1 MKSFI
6 SAKPLFN
13 YLTTNVVAYPPK
25 EMKAIA
31 FMLLAHYL
39 RLRNVDILVDKPL
52 SANSRQPDWD
62 AVIARL
68 NKNEPVQHIIGAAD
82 FCGLTFKVSPSV
94 LIPRPETEELV
105 RLVVKD
111 FSEDTDQKIRIVD
124 IGTGSGCIA
133 IALDR
138 FLPHARVKGWDVSE
152 VALRVAREN
161 AHELLADAQFE
172 LFDILNPTNETDER
186 FDCVVSNPP
195 YVTYAEANSMEP
207 NVLRFEPHL
216 ALFVED
222 KDPLLFYR
230 AIADFCQTHLKPA
243 GACYVEINEHFGAAT
258 QALFLEKGFGKI
270 TIVQDIHG
278 KDRIV
283 KAQF

>member
-1 MKSFI
+1 MFA
-6 SAKPLFN
+6 SAKPLFD
-13 YLTTNVVAYPPK
+13 YIVKQVVAYPPK
-25 EMKAIA
+25 EVRAMT
-31 FMLLAHYL
+31 FMLLEHYL
-39 RLRNVDILVDKPL
+39 RLRNVDVLVDKPI
-52 SANSRQPDWD
+52 SSNESQPDWD
-62 AVIARL
+62 KIVARL
-68 NKNEPVQHIIGAAD
+68 NQNEPVQHIIGSTV
-82 FCGLTFKVSPSV
+82 FCGLEFKVSPSV

-111 FSEDTDQKIRIVD
+111 CSWEEDPVSIVD

-138 FLPHARVKGWDVSE
+138 FLPFAKVTGWDVSE
-152 VALRVAREN
+152 DALTVAREN
-161 AHELLADAQFE
+161 ARQLLGEAVFEKFNILETTDAGRQ
-172 LFDILNPTNETDER
+172 

-195 YVTYAEANSMEP
+195 YVTYAEQSSMEP

-222 KDPLLFYR
+222 EDPLLFYR
-230 AIADFCQTHLKPA
+230 AIADFCQVSMKPT
-243 GACYVEINEHFGAAT
+243 GACYVEINEHFGAST
-258 QALFLEKGFGKI
+258 RELFTEKGFKNVKVI
-270 TIVQDIHG
+270 QDIHG

>member
-6 SAKPLFN
+6 SAKTLFN
-13 YLTTNVVAYPPK
+13 YVITNVTAYDSQ
-25 EMKAIA
+25 ETKAMA
-31 FMLLAHYL
+31 YMLLEHYL
-39 RLRNVDILVDKPL
+39 RLRNVDVLVDKPI
-52 SANSRQPDWD
+52 STNIRQPDWD
-62 AVIARL
+62 AIVARL
-68 NKNEPVQHIIGAAD
+68 NKNEPVQHIIGATF
-82 FCGLTFKVSPSV
+82 FCGLSFKVSPSV

-105 RLVVKD
+105 RIVVKD
-111 FSEDTDQKIRIVD
+111 FSEPDQKIKIVD

-133 IALDR
+133 IVLDR

-152 VALRVAREN
+152 AALRVAREN
-161 AHELLADAQFE
+161 ARDLLADAQFE
-172 LFDILNPTNETDER
+172 IYDILNTTNKTAEQ

-195 YVTYAEANSMEP
+195 YITYAEAINMEP

-222 KDPLLFYR
+222 QDPLLFYR
-230 AIADFCQTHLKPA
+230 AIADFCQTNLKPE

-258 QALFLEKGFGKI
+258 QELFAEKGF
-270 TIVQDIHG
+270 TRVEIVRDIHG

>member
-13 YLTTNVVAYPPK
+13 YLVANVTAYTPQ
-25 EMKAIA
+25 EAKAIV
-31 FMLLAHYL
+31 FMLLEHYL
-39 RLRNVDILVDKPL
+39 RLRNVDVLVDKPL
-52 SANSRQPDWD
+52 PPNSRQPDWD

-68 NKNEPVQHIIGAAD
+68 NKSEPVQHIIGAAD

-105 RLVVKD
+105 RLVVQD
-111 FSEDTDQKIRIVD
+111 CAEPSQKIRIVD

-133 IALDR
+133 IVLDR
-138 FLPHARVKGWDVSE
+138 FLPHARVRGWDVSE

-161 AHELLADAQFE
+161 ARELLSDVQFE
-172 LFDILNPTNETDER
+172 IFDILNVANQTEVH

-195 YVTYAEANSMEP
+195 YVTYAEANAMEP

-222 KDPLLFYR
+222 QDPLLFYR
-230 AIADFCQTHLKPA
+230 AIADFCLSNLKPE
-243 GACYVEINEHFGAAT
+243 GACYVEINAHFGPAT
-258 QALFLEKGFGKI
+258 QALFLEKGF
-270 TIVQDIHG
+270 TRVVIVQDIHG

>member
-6 SAKPLFN
+6 SAKTLFN
-13 YLTTNVVAYPPK
+13 YVITNVTAYDSQ
-25 EMKAIA
+25 ETKAMA
-31 FMLLAHYL
+31 YMLLEHYL
-39 RLRNVDILVDKPL
+39 RLRNVDVLVDKPI
-52 SANSRQPDWD
+52 STNIRQPDWE
-62 AVIARL
+62 VIVARL
-68 NKNEPVQHIIGAAD
+68 NKNEPVQHIIGATF
-82 FCGLTFKVSPSV
+82 FCGLSFKVSPSV

-105 RLVVKD
+105 RIVVKD
-111 FSEDTDQKIRIVD
+111 FSEPDQKIRIVD

-133 IALDR
+133 IVLDR

-152 VALRVAREN
+152 AALRVAREN
-161 AHELLADAQFE
+161 ARDLLAEAQFE
-172 LFDILNPTNETDER
+172 IYDILEPSNQTAEQ
-186 FDCVVSNPP
+186 FDCIVSNPP
-195 YVTYAEANSMEP
+195 YVTYAEAINMEP

-222 KDPLLFYR
+222 QDPLLFYR
-230 AIADFCQTHLKPA
+230 AIADFCQTNLKPE

-258 QALFLEKGFGKI
+258 QALFAEKGFSRVEV
-270 TIVQDIHG
+270 VQDIHG